1 MHSSST
7 LDSDTI
13 SSPMSDMLS
22 YGLLFIAIG
31 LAMLLIYALSLLKN
45 IQHESNLIRDK
56 AALIHTEAEIQKAAI
71 GRLESKE
78 IDPNA
83 ITAGIAG
90 SGDVLKGA
98 VLNSLKEI
106 NFSGDIEGIRTSA
119 KQIGEEVADIN
130 RIFLDK
136 QEAAGWAEIE
146 LEARLRD
153 TFRDVQIR
161 KKLAKLGG
169 VEPDAHLVLTGGKIL
184 CIDSKFPAKSFK
196 ATIPISEGG
205 DGDEDGRKR
214 VGSRKEFIDAIS
226 KHFAKVEKDYVRP
239 DLGTTEVAYLYV
251 ASERIYHHMVNP
263 DNAEECE
270 IVRDAANKGVI
281 LCSPSTLV
289 ANMHL
294 VRVAERAMGIA
305 GDSDKILR
313 GHDKMRRAIAEL
325 VNAWKTMSTHVNNV
339 QQNRG
344 KIQSLIDEVER
355 SMGNLEGLD
364 IGRDEV

>member
-1 MHSSST
+1 
-7 LDSDTI
+7 
-13 SSPMSDMLS
+13 MLS
-22 YGLLFIAIG
+22 YGLLIIVIF
-31 LAMLLIYALSLLKN
+31 LTMLFFYALSLLKS
-45 IQHESNLIRDK
+45 IQQESNIIREK
-56 AALIHTEAEIQKAAI
+56 AVLIHTQGEFQERAM
-71 GRLESKE
+71 GRLENKE
-78 IDPNA
+78 VDPNA

-90 SGDVLKGA
+90 SGEILKGA

-106 NFSGDIEGIRTSA
+106 NFSRDIEGIRNSA

-130 RIFLDK
+130 KIFLDK

-146 LEARLRD
+146 LEARLKD
-153 TFRDVQIR
+153 TFRNVHIR
-161 KKLAKLGG
+161 KKVAKLGG
-169 VEPDAHLVLTGGKIL
+169 VQPDAHLMLTGGKIL

-205 DGDEDGRKR
+205 AGEEDGRSR
-214 VGSRKEFIDAIS
+214 VGSRKDFIDAITS
-226 KHFAKVEKDYVRP
+226 HFAKVEKDYVRP

-263 DNAEECE
+263 ANTEECE
-270 IVRDAANKGVI
+270 MVRDAANRGVI
-281 LCSPSTLV
+281 LCSPSTLI

-325 VNAWKTMSTHVNNV
+325 VNSWNTMSTHINNA
-339 QQNRG
+339 QNNRAVV
-344 KIQSLIDEVER
+344 QSLLEEVER
-355 SMGNLEGLD
+355 SMENLESLD
-364 IGRDEV
+364 LGGDED